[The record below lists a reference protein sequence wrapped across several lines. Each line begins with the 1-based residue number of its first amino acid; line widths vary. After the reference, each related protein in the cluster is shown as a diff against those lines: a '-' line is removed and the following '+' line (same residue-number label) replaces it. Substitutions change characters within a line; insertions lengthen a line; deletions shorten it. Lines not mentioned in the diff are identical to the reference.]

1 VHEGDVGKG
10 RVPGTKGHWLEKW
23 VKEAEEKVKQLGER
37 VRRVRRLK
45 QWEKAAGVRKAQPGQ
60 KE

>member
-1 VHEGDVGKG
+1 M
-10 RVPGTKGHWLEKW
+10 VPGTKGHWLEKW
-23 VKEAEEKVKQLGER
+23 VKEAEDKVKQLGEG
-37 VRRVRRLK
+37 VRRLK